1 MTQLTPVILVSAMAR
16 GTSGSRARNSSAREA
31 RCARGARG
39 RLAATTV
46 MGLVLFAASL
56 VSAGVARAEH
66 PARASAE
73 RRTAA
78 LGDRYATLL
87 TRHRPDLAERY
98 GVTVPRVPFVALD
111 AAKLPLHEQTLRALL
126 AEAQALPA
134 SPGAD
139 SLRARIVAELA
150 QSDDD
155 GALRRD
161 ALLWLDIVAAA
172 ARAPYLSGR
181 ASACSRVAHAQR
193 QLRRIPEALRS
204 AAVLTAGHEPD
215 AVAFETR
222 VATVEAFLRHDLPA
236 RTEPCKESRRR
247 GEFVEADSLAAASL
261 ASFRRWV
268 LKTH

>member
-1 MTQLTPVILVSAMAR
+1 MTHLAPVTRSSAAAR
-16 GTSGSRARNSSAREA
+16 GTRGSRARHPQRRATA
-31 RCARGARG
+31 ITVLWLAW
-39 RLAATTV
+39 LAA
-46 MGLVLFAASL
+46 GLVGS
-56 VSAGVARAEH
+56 GVARAEH
-66 PARASAE
+66 RVRTSAE
-73 RRTAA
+73 RGEAA
-78 LGDRYATLL
+78 LAERYATLL

-111 AAKLPLHEQTLRALL
+111 AAKLPVHEQTLRALL

-134 SPGAD
+134 SPRAD
-139 SLRARIVAELA
+139 SLRTRIAAELA
-150 QSDDD
+150 QSGAA
-155 GALRRD
+155 GALRGD

-181 ASACSRVAHAQR
+181 AGDCSRVAHVQR
-193 QLRRIPEALRS
+193 QLRLIPEALRS

-222 VATVEAFLRHDLPA
+222 VASVEALLRQGLPM

-261 ASFRRWV
+261 AHFRRWV
-268 LKTH
+268 LKAH

>member
-1 MTQLTPVILVSAMAR
+1 MTQLTPVILVSAVAR
-16 GTSGSRARNSSAREA
+16 GTSGSRARNSSARG
-31 RCARGARG
+31 ARGARG
-39 RLAATTV
+39 KLAATTV

-215 AVAFETR
+215 AVAFEMR

>member
-16 GTSGSRARNSSAREA
+16 GTSGSRARNSSAREV
-31 RCARGARG
+31 RGARG

-215 AVAFETR
+215 AVAFEMR

>member
-16 GTSGSRARNSSAREA
+16 GTSGSRARNSSARG
-31 RCARGARG
+31 ARGAWG
-39 RLAATTV
+39 KLAATTV

-222 VATVEAFLRHDLPA
+222 VATVEAFLRQDLPA